1 MRHGRTRAGCHGER
15 RRAVLPLTLALIIAA
30 SVALI
35 AAASAQAAQQYCNMF
50 LNNGDQCSSGWNYW
64 WATDVTKD
72 PGASRL
78 GFVND
83 RGTNKYETGSG
94 TYIYTDSAELDN
106 GGYMYAYVK
115 KVSSGYAYHNA
126 DVCVC

>member
-1 MRHGRTRAGCHGER
+1 MSTTSALDRVIGRRLTARFAFLLATASFVGLVASSFAGAG
-15 RRAVLPLTLALIIAA
+15 T
-30 SVALI
+30 
-35 AAASAQAAQQYCNMF
+35 QQYCNAF
-50 LNNGDQCSSGWNYW
+50 LTNGQQCSSGWNYW

-83 RGTNKYETGSG
+83 RGTNKYEVVNG
-94 TYIYTDSAELDN
+94 TFGYTDGSELGI

-115 KVSSGYAYHNA
+115 KVSSGSAYHNA
-126 DVCVC
+126 DVCTC